1 MFRAHSGCIKSAI
14 GVVATSTCGNTCGF
28 ACRGSESNPG
38 DAYGY
43 SPSTFCI
50 FGQRVE
56 HMPYCPSVAGSYG
69 GVQANIGILS
79 CTETGSGGNVD
90 TDGDNSI
97 CCADT
102 THKGEIGK
110 SANGVWN
117 CGEGSTG
124 DPLLYALG
132 WPGSPSNAYMCIRDE
147 ESKSTRWVSGESTPV
162 CP

>member
-1 MFRAHSGCIKSAI
+1 MFPAHSGCIKSAI

-28 ACRGSESNPG
+28 DCRGSESNPG
-38 DAYGY
+38 NSYGY

-69 GVQANIGILS
+69 GTQANVGILS
-79 CTETGSGGNVD
+79 CTGGN
-90 TDGDNSI
+90 DNKGNDSI

-102 THKGEIGK
+102 THKG
-110 SANGVWN
+110 ANETSINGGWN

-132 WPGSPSNAYMCIRDE
+132 WPGSPNDAYMCIRDE